1 MYPTLQPRVHRPV
14 ILLVDDDRDT
24 LEALVACLEFY
35 LPDVLLM
42 TSLSGV
48 EAVGLT
54 TTSEVDVLITDWNMP
69 VMNGLKLVE
78 EVRNCYP
85 LTRII
90 VMTGHADDEQRRQAL
105 NAGAFAFV
113 PKPINRDMFIAFVQ
127 RALFSRFHDQ
137 HPLNPSP
144 SNPREGVR
152 DV

>member
-1 MYPTLQPRVHRPV
+1 
-14 ILLVDDDRDT
+14 
-24 LEALVACLEFY
+24 
-35 LPDVLLM
+35 
-42 TSLSGV
+42 
-48 EAVGLT
+48 
-54 TTSEVDVLITDWNMP
+54 
-69 VMNGLKLVE
+69 
-78 EVRNCYP
+78 
-85 LTRII
+85 
-90 VMTGHADDEQRRQAL
+90 MTGHADDEQRRQAL